1 MTVSTSIGT
10 SDSMVFSNSHSILLL
25 PAGSYKEHAGGAGAA
40 GIWVGTPRFCI
51 AMIQKNKV
59 QFPLMH

>member
-25 PAGSYKEHAGGAGAA
+25 PTGGYKEHAGGAGTT

-51 AMIQKNKV
+51 AMIQENEV